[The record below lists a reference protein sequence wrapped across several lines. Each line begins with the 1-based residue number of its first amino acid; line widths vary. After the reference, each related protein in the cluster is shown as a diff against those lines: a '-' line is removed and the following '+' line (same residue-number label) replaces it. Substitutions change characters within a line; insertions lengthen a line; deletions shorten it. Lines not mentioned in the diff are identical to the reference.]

1 MVTENE
7 NAQCAEK
14 VKEVKPT
21 YEQLAKALETEIQ
34 YRQELER
41 EVIELRRFANYVRNC
56 KSKQDFGRLRNI
68 VLAANQKFK

>member
-1 MVTENE
+1 MTTENE

-34 YRQELER
+34 YREELER
-41 EVIELRRFANYVRNC
+41 EVIELRKFVNFVRNC
-56 KSKQDFGRLRNI
+56 KSKQDWGKLRNL
-68 VLAANQKFK
+68 VLYTNKK